1 MRKKINIPWPV
12 IACALSVFIFTNLF
26 SFFIFDHIPHI
37 QDEIDYLFQA
47 KIFKSGRV
55 YVPSPC
61 AKEFFDFAHM
71 INNGKWYSQYTPGY
85 PFLLLIGLLI
95 QAPWLVNPLLA
106 AISIII
112 FYFLGKEIFNSSV
125 GILASVLGAVSIWF
139 LVMSST
145 MMSHTSSLCFISF
158 FLLFVFR
165 SLKNPSITNGL
176 FAGLGLGM
184 AFLIR
189 PYNAVLLSLP
199 FLLYYAVKIIRDLKK
214 NLRNAAAFVLITLA
228 LLSVLLIYN
237 QMTNGHPLRMGYL
250 VSYGEEHSLGFGRT
264 GYTDIPH
271 TPFLGAFNMGESLE
285 SISNY
290 LFGWPLSSFLAILPL
305 LLFVKI
311 KPDYRKKDLLLAAG
325 FISLSVGLYFYWG
338 THVFIGARMY
348 FETIP
353 ILLLLS
359 SHGISE
365 LHRHLSLKLKKIN
378 PLNAK
383 KILAVILVVF
393 TAYAFFIRFPTWIWP
408 PDNEWNYETFAN
420 NFCRVTP
427 NINNTLKSQSLGQSV
442 VIMKFLFYPF
452 ELEPKHWWW
461 GSGFLYNDPQLKEK
475 IIYAHNRDEENIDL
489 FQCFPERKFYLYL
502 GTLEK
507 GMLIPLKKEANKI
520 LYGAPICS
528 VKKGKKYIELINK
541 PQKFYNIYSPDFE
554 HFLDEIYESDNFFDI
569 DVANL
574 IELGTLYKNKRNFK
588 KAAFYFEAALQ
599 IEKHPEIRTLVLN
612 HLVVCYV
619 KTGRNK
625 EAKKIM
631 NNIKINDPGHRKIYQ
646 IIPEKGF

>member
-1 MRKKINIPWPV
+1 MQKKINIPWPV
-12 IACALSVFIFTNLF
+12 TACALFVFIFTNLF

-47 KIFKSGRV
+47 KIFKLGRM

-106 AISIII
+106 ALSIII
-112 FYFLGKEIFNSSV
+112 FYFLGKIIFDSNI
-125 GILASVLGAVSIWF
+125 GILASVLGAISIWF
-139 LVMSST
+139 LLMSST
-145 MMSHTSSLCFISF
+145 MMPHTSGLFFISL
-158 FLLFVFR
+158 FLLFLFR
-165 SLKNPSITNGL
+165 SIKNPSITNGL

-189 PYNAVLLSLP
+189 PYNIILISIP
-199 FLLYYAVKIIRDLKK
+199 FLIYYAVILYKDLRQRLKNAVAFSLII
-214 NLRNAAAFVLITLA
+214 II
-228 LLSVLLIYN
+228 SVSILMVYN
-237 QMTNGHPLRMGYL
+237 QITNGHPLRMGYT
-250 VSYGEEHSLGFGRT
+250 VCYGSDHGIGLGRT
-264 GYTDIPH
+264 GYLGIPH
-271 TPFLGAFNMGESLE
+271 TSFLGAFNIGESLG

-305 LLFVKI
+305 LWFVKI
-311 KPDYRKKDLLLAAG
+311 TPDYRKKDLLLAAG

-365 LHRHLSLKLKKIN
+365 LHRQLSLKLKKSN
-378 PLNAK
+378 LLSAK

-393 TAYAFFIRFPTWIWP
+393 TAYAFFIRFPAWIWP

-420 NFCRVTP
+420 NFCRVNP

-452 ELEPKHWWW
+452 EHEPKHWWW
-461 GSGFLYNDPQLKEK
+461 GSGFLYNDPQLKGK

-520 LYGAPICS
+520 LYGTPIRS
-528 VKKGKKYIELINK
+528 VKKGKKYIDLINR

-554 HFLDEIYESDNFFDI
+554 NFLDEIYEGDNFFNI
-569 DVANL
+569 DVPNL
-574 IELGTLYKNKRNFK
+574 IEKGTLYKSERNFK
-588 KAAFYFEAALQ
+588 KAAFCFEAALQ

-612 HLVVCYV
+612 HLVLCYV

-631 NNIKINDPGHRKIYQ
+631 DNIKINDPKHRKIYK

>member
-1 MRKKINIPWPV
+1 MQKKINIPWPV
-12 IACALSVFIFTNLF
+12 LACSLFVFIFTNLF
-26 SFFIFDHIPHI
+26 SYFIFDHIPHVH
-37 QDEIDYLFQA
+37 DEIDYLFQA

-85 PFLLLIGLLI
+85 PFLLLLGLLI

-106 AISIII
+106 ALSIIL
-112 FYFLGKEIFNSSV
+112 FYFLGKVIFNSNA
-125 GILASVLGAVSIWF
+125 GILASVLGTISIWF
-139 LVMSST
+139 LLMSST
-145 MMSHTSSLCFISF
+145 MMPHTSCLFFISL
-158 FLLFVFR
+158 FLLFLFR
-165 SLKNPSITNGL
+165 SIKNPSITNGL

-189 PYNAVLLSLP
+189 PYNVVLISIP
-199 FLLYYAVKIIRDLKK
+199 FLIYYAVILSKDMRKRLKNAVAFGLII
-214 NLRNAAAFVLITLA
+214 IIS
-228 LLSVLLIYN
+228 LSILMIYN
-237 QMTNGHPLRMGYL
+237 QITNGHPLRMGYI
-250 VSYGEEHSLGFGRT
+250 VCHGPEHGIGLGRT

-271 TPFLGAFNMGESLE
+271 TPFLGAFKFGESLE
-285 SISNY
+285 SINNY

-305 LLFVKI
+305 LFIVRI
-311 KPDYRKKDLLLAAG
+311 TPDYRKKDLLLATG

-338 THVFIGARMY
+338 THDFIGARMY

-359 SHGISE
+359 SHGIIE
-365 LHRHLSLKLKKIN
+365 LHRVLSLKLKKFKS
-378 PLNAK
+378 LSAK

-393 TAYAFFIRFPTWIWP
+393 TAYAFFIRFPNWIWP
-408 PDNEWNYETFAN
+408 PDNKWNYVTFAN

-427 NINNTLKSQSLGQSV
+427 NINKTLKSQSLGQSV
-442 VIMKFLFYPF
+442 VIIKFLYYPF
-452 ELEPKHWWW
+452 RFEPKHWWW
-461 GSGFLYNDPQLKEK
+461 GSGFLYNGPQLNEK

-489 FQCFPERKFYLYL
+489 FQCFPERKFYFYL

-520 LYGAPICS
+520 LYGAPIS
-528 VKKGKKYIELINK
+528 SPKKGKKYIELINK
-541 PQKFYNIYSPDFE
+541 PQKFYNIYSPDFK
-554 HFLDEIYESDNFFDI
+554 HFLDEIYERNNYFDI

-574 IELGTLYKNKRNFK
+574 IEMGNLYKNKRNFK
-588 KAAFYFEAALQ
+588 KAAFCFEAALQ
-599 IEKHPEIRTLVLN
+599 IEKHPDTRILVLN
-612 HLVVCYV
+612 NLVVCYI
-619 KTGRNK
+619 KTGRTS

-631 NNIKINDPGHRKIYQ
+631 KNIKINDPKHQKLYDL
-646 IIPEKGF
+646 IPEKGF

>member
-1 MRKKINIPWPV
+1 MKKKLNIPWAV
-12 IACALSVFIFTNLF
+12 VVSALFVFIFTNLF
-26 SFFIFDHIPHI
+26 SFFIFNHIPHVN
-37 QDEIDYLFQA
+37 DEIDNLFQA
-47 KIFKSGRV
+47 KIFKSGRL

-61 AKEFFDFAHM
+61 AKESFDFPHM
-71 INNGKWYSQYTPGY
+71 INNGKWYSHYTPGY
-85 PFLLLIGLLI
+85 PFLLLLGLLV
-95 QAPWLVNPLLA
+95 QAPWLINPLLA
-106 AISIII
+106 ALSIIL
-112 FYFLGKEIFNSSV
+112 FYFLGKEIFNSKV

-145 MMSHTSSLCFISF
+145 MMSHTSCLFFTSL
-158 FLLFVFR
+158 FLLFLFR
-165 SLKNPSITNGL
+165 SIKNPSITNGL
-176 FAGLGLGM
+176 FAGLGWGM

-189 PYNAVLLSLP
+189 PYNIVLISIP
-199 FLLYYAVKIIRDLKK
+199 FLIYYAVILSKDLRKRLKNAVAFGLII
-214 NLRNAAAFVLITLA
+214 IIS
-228 LLSVLLIYN
+228 LSILMVYN
-237 QMTNGHPLRMGYL
+237 QITNDHPLLMGYI
-250 VSYGEEHSLGFGRT
+250 VCHGPDHGIGLGRK
-264 GYTDIPH
+264 GYTEIPH
-271 TPFLGAFNMGESLE
+271 TPFLGAFKIGESLE
-285 SISNY
+285 SINNY

-305 LLFVKI
+305 LLIVKI

-325 FISLSVGLYFYWG
+325 FVSLSVGLYFYWG
-338 THVFIGARMY
+338 TQVFIGARMY

-365 LHRHLSLKLKKIN
+365 LHRHLSLKLKKFN
-378 PLNAK
+378 PLGAK
-383 KILAVILVVF
+383 KILAVILVVL

-452 ELEPKHWWW
+452 KFDPKHWWW

-489 FQCFPERKFYLYL
+489 FQCFPERKFYFYL

-520 LYGAPICS
+520 QYGAPICS
-528 VKKGKKYIELINK
+528 AKKGKKYIELIDK

-554 HFLDEIYESDNFFDI
+554 HFLDEIYERNKFFSI

-574 IELGTLYKNKRNFK
+574 IEMGTLYKNERNFK
-588 KAAFYFEAALQ
+588 KAAFCFEAALQ
-599 IEKHPEIRTLVLN
+599 IEKHPDIRALVLN
-612 HLVVCYV
+612 HLVVCYI
-619 KTGRNK
+619 KTGRNN

-631 NNIKINDPGHRKIYQ
+631 KNIKMNDPKHQKLYQ
-646 IIPEKGF
+646 LIPEKGF